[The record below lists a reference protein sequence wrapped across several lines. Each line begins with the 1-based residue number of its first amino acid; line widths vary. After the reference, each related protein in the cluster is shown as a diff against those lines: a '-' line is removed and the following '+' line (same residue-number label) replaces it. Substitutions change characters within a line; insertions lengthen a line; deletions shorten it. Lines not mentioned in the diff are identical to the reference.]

1 MNVYCINEKLINQLK
16 NEGFKILGFKPELK
30 RDYVFI
36 YTPNNN
42 LLYIYQDISGYHIS
56 LNYKPCKKHGSGC
69 STKEYWN
76 SCETVEDIKNAET
89 ECNVFANTFKE
100 RVIRYKNFDEWYN
113 SYWDKDNLVEL

>member
-56 LNYKPCKKHGSGC
+56 LNYKPCVKNMVVVVQQKNIGILVKLLKTLKMQKQSVMFLQILLKK
-69 STKEYWN
+69 
-76 SCETVEDIKNAET
+76 
-89 ECNVFANTFKE
+89 
-100 RVIRYKNFDEWYN
+100 
-113 SYWDKDNLVEL
+113 EL